1 MEEVQSTPK
10 KMFKLINSAML
21 LGRKTNAQK
30 SVVFLHTNNEQFE
43 KEIKKIIPLL
53 YDQKE

>member
-10 KMFKLINSAML
+10 KKFKLINSAML

-43 KEIKKIIPLL
+43 KKIKKIIPLL